1 MRPLSRPGRAIVAAV
16 TAVLITALSVMVP
29 LLDSGR
35 VPGPVAIAESG
46 AAGAGYVDH
55 HHGVCLQHSAGAWTQ
70 TPGAELPSERFLHG
84 QDAPRATTHCPGHTA
99 RSLHF
104 SRAPPLV

>member
-1 MRPLSRPGRAIVAAV
+1 MSPSSRPGRATVAAV
-16 TAVLITALSVMVP
+16 TAALITALSVMVP

-35 VPGPVAIAESG
+35 VPGPVAIAETG
-46 AAGAGYVDH
+46 AAGTGYVDH

-70 TPGAELPSERFLHG
+70 TPGAELPSERFLREH
-84 QDAPRATTHCPGHTA
+84 DTPRATRHCSGYNA